1 MPINF
6 NEYGFVWPNATTITN
21 YSGSQMSITPE
32 FVRSGYQTD
41 MNDRSKECFRIY
53 TTPLGLMSELEIKH
67 WQAGQE
73 FEMELIKAFH
83 EIFKESGESEIL
95 LSAVLER
102 LENRGF
108 EIIQIHI
115 VVGWL
120 IKGQFVNF
128 DPEKMMVGDIKDKR
142 GKTQLS

>member
-1 MPINF
+1 M
-6 NEYGFVWPNATTITN
+6 
-21 YSGSQMSITPE
+21 
-32 FVRSGYQTD
+32 
-41 MNDRSKECFRIY
+41 
-53 TTPLGLMSELEIKH
+53 
-67 WQAGQE
+67 
-73 FEMELIKAFH
+73 
-83 EIFKESGESEIL
+83 L